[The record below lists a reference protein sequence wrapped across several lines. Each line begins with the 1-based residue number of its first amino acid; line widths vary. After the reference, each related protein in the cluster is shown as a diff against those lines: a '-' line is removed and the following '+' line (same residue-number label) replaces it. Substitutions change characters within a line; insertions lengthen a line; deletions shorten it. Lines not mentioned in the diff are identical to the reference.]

1 MPTITAPYS
10 EGEVNI
16 VAAAAYSLTYSALA
30 TGDVLP
36 ATMYVYLDGAQ
47 VAAVDYLSKYTGRS
61 FTFTLPGG
69 SVSINGVFANGNV
82 NLTTPTTTSGQG
94 TTTRGPVGPAPN
106 TAKNNG
112 GTIKNGGSVGPKR
125 KFVVSPKVYANERQ
139 VMGSVVVNNDSADKA
154 VSNGVFAYNNQS
166 PIAKKVTTVLGGV
179 SNTVLR
185 SGAARPELVKSI
197 NSVQTVRTRKTSTA
211 ARAGKFNFY
220 TGKFDANYPVVTLD
234 TFATDNA
241 ASPTRDLPGQLVF
254 KTGANVPVTSNYKPK
269 TN

>member
-16 VAAAAYSLTYSALA
+16 VAAAAYSLTYTTLA

-36 ATMYVYLDGAQ
+36 ATMYIYLDGSQ
-47 VAAVDYLSKYTGRS
+47 VAAVDYLSKYTGSS
-61 FTFTLPGG
+61 FVFTLPNGTTNI
-69 SVSINGVFANGNV
+69 SGVFANGNV
-82 NLTTPTTTSGQG
+82 NLTTPTTTSGQ
-94 TTTRGPVGPAPN
+94 TTTTSGPVSPAPN

-112 GTIKNGGSVGPKR
+112 GTIKNGGNVGPKR
-125 KFVVSPKVYANERQ
+125 KFIVSPKVYQNERQ
-139 VMGSVVVNNDSADKA
+139 VVGSVVVDNNSANKA
-154 VSNGVFAYNNQS
+154 VSGGVFAHNTQS
-166 PIAKKVTTVLGGV
+166 PIAKKVTVVLGGV

-197 NSVQTVRTRKTSTA
+197 NSVQSVRTRKTSTA
-211 ARAGKFNFY
+211 ARAGKFNIY
-220 TGKFDANYPVVTLD
+220 TGKFDTNYPAVTLD

-241 ASPTRDLPGQLVF
+241 AAPTRDLPGQLVF
-254 KTGANVPVTSNYKPK
+254 KTGAKVPVTSNYKPK